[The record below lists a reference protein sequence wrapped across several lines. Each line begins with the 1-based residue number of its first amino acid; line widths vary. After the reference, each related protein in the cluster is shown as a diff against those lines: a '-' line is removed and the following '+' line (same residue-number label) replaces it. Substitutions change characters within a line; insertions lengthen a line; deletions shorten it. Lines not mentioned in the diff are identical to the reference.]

1 MLYLFYGDVLYF
13 IDKEVTKI
21 IKENNIDDI
30 NISRYEMDTSNFK
43 DIIEDASTI
52 SMFSDKKMIIVD
64 NAFIFTGACKNV
76 DTTIFEDY
84 FNNFNPDTIMIF
96 KVNGPK
102 IDERKKITKL
112 IKKNGVV
119 KTFDGTIDIK
129 SIISDLLGD
138 YTITSDGYS
147 TLIERVGNDIYA
159 LQNETDKLKLYK
171 DKDKNITKDDVIA
184 LTSINVEANLFKL
197 MDAIVDNKKEAAITY
212 YNEML
217 KVNTEPIQIIVAL
230 ANKYRLMYQA
240 KCLSNKGL
248 NEDEIGKELGQNP
261 KYIYVLLKNSRKYTP
276 EALRGLL
283 KSLALLDYKI
293 KSGMVDKKLAFE
305 LFILEK

>member
-76 DTTIFEDY
+76 DTTIFADY
-84 FNNFNPDTIMIF
+84 FNKYTIMIF

-184 LTSINVEANLFKL
+184 LTSISVEANLFKL

-230 ANKYRLMYQA
+230 ANK
-240 KCLSNKGL
+240 
-248 NEDEIGKELGQNP
+248 
-261 KYIYVLLKNSRKYTP
+261 
-276 EALRGLL
+276 
-283 KSLALLDYKI
+283 
-293 KSGMVDKKLAFE
+293 
-305 LFILEK
+305 